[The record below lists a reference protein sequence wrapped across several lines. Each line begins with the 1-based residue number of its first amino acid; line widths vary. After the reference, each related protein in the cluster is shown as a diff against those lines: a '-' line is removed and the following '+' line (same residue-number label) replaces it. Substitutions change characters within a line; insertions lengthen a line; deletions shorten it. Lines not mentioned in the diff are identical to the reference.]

1 MEITSAASCITRHME
16 TLVGLTAPLRLL
28 PQREALPVP
37 ATGNRRETHI
47 VGKSP
52 LAVDPP
58 TKRADV
64 SGECQTREITTRFK
78 RATRR
83 GCSLL
88 NLESVGAPCRVHD
101 RLMAP
106 VVELHSV
113 YSPAA
118 RETLPARCAGRVS
131 QGPSSGLGF
140 CIPKVPIVLQ
150 MLAMM
155 GDRYMRRTN
164 IGQAASCIILQ
175 LGRVN
180 DAQHS
185 HWGIEWCYTLAYMK
199 SGCLRCITLCYIVDQ
214 RCCYLGSASSM
225 HTC

>member
-1 MEITSAASCITRHME
+1 MEITSAASRITRHME

-101 RLMAP
+101 RLMAL

-113 YSPAA
+113 YSHAAREMLPAA
-118 RETLPARCAGRVS
+118 RCRSHLARSFEWFGVLHPEGPHSVADVGNDGGQVHETHEYWTSRVLHHLAAGAR
-131 QGPSSGLGF
+131 
-140 CIPKVPIVLQ
+140 K
-150 MLAMM
+150 
-155 GDRYMRRTN
+155 
-164 IGQAASCIILQ
+164 
-175 LGRVN
+175 
-180 DAQHS
+180 
-185 HWGIEWCYTLAYMK
+185 
-199 SGCLRCITLCYIVDQ
+199 RCT
-214 RCCYLGSASSM
+214 A
-225 HTC
+225 